1 MAHVAIHCTTTVPHE
16 EKAAELLTHKRFDAA
31 ESIRHVVIAVGLI
44 TLVLLATLSE
54 ASLQIFLGGDE
65 ALALA

>member
-1 MAHVAIHCTTTVPHE
+1 M
-16 EKAAELLTHKRFDAA
+16 ELLTRKRFDAA
-31 ESIRHVVIAVGLI
+31 ESSPHVVIAVGLI